1 MLYETLS
8 SSLKLDYNT
17 SYTISYFIKLYFSRY
32 VYFTWMTL

>member
-17 SYTISYFIKLYFSRY
+17 SYTISYFIKLYF
-32 VYFTWMTL
+32 VDMCILLG